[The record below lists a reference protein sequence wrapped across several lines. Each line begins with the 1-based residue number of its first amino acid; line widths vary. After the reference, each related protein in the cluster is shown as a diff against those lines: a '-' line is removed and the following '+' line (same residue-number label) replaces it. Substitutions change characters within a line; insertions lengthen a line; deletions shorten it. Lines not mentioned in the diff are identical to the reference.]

1 VSWTSTGPASLTVT
15 RQVIVETVGLAAIE
29 VPGVI
34 RVGRGG
40 PPWRRL
46 GRPAV
51 VVRRRGD
58 EVDVRLWVVARPN
71 QPLVG
76 LAREVQATVG
86 AAIER
91 LLGLRL
97 GSATVVIDGVG
108 T

>member
-1 VSWTSTGPASLTVT
+1 MSWASPGPASLTVT
-15 RQVIVETVGLAAIE
+15 RQVIVETVGLAAME

-40 PPWRRL
+40 PLWRRL

-71 QPLVG
+71 QPLVS
-76 LAREVQATVG
+76 LAREVHATVG
-86 AAIER
+86 AAVER

-97 GSATVVIDGVG
+97 GSAMVVIDGVG